1 MYLLY
6 YFACQKKLEN
16 GKIIIIIISSN
27 NCSSDVRLQDG
38 TAAVSSGLTNVFF
51 SVFLSLQ
58 AFILQSTAERTEK
71 DGGRES
77 DAPQETDTLR

>member
-1 MYLLY
+1 MI
-6 YFACQKKLEN
+6 KK
-16 GKIIIIIISSN
+16 KKKSSN

-38 TAAVSSGLTNVFF
+38 TAAVSSGLTNGVFF
-51 SVFLSLQ
+51 CFLSLQ

-77 DAPQETDTLR
+77 GAPQETDTLR